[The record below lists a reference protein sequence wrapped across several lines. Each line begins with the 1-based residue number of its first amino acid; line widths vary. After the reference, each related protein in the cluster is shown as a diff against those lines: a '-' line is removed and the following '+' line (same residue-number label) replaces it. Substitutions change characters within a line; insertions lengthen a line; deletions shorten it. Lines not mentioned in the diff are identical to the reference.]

1 MMITIV
7 ITEINKKGIV
17 NGIKCKRFSRR
28 SSQRGKDS
36 GGNFRDF
43 IERAYYSSDKRFPE
57 ETERKWVKV
66 RGFNVKA

>member
-1 MMITIV
+1 MNPLTQP
-7 ITEINKKGIV
+7 TFKAGFSNDPAL
-17 NGIKCKRFSRR
+17 KR
-28 SSQRGKDS
+28 
-36 GGNFRDF
+36 GNFRDF

>member
-1 MMITIV
+1 MAI
-7 ITEINKKGIV
+7 
-17 NGIKCKRFSRR
+17 GIKCKRFSRR